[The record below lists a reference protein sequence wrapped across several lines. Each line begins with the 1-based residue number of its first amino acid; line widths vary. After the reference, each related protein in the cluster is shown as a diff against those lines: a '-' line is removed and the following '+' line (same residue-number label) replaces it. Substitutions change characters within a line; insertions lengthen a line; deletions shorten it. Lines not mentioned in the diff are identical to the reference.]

1 MPEYFETLKDRITFA
16 EKMEYRFK
24 QVEAADMCQ
33 RIISVIAGKY
43 IEQVLENHGRLE
55 LSIIQPHTEDSG
67 KKIVI
72 EVSKDADATIK
83 ATPLSSIKHGDGD
96 VWAFIEKFLPD
107 YYHRDDVLHYD
118 IYSRYIDHEDLAEG
132 DAEWIYADFGSDKD
146 KVKDTIDQ
154 MEKEFAYEALASWLE
169 THGPESW

>member
-1 MPEYFETLKDRITFA
+1 MK
-16 EKMEYRFK
+16 YRFK
-24 QVEAADMCQ
+24 QAEAADMCQ

-43 IEQVLENHGRLE
+43 IEKLLDNNGKLE

-72 EVSKDADATIK
+72 EVLKDADATIK
-83 ATPLSSIKHGDGD
+83 AMSLSSVKYGKSD
-96 VWAFIEKFLPD
+96 VWPFIERFLPD

-132 DAEWIYADFGSDKD
+132 DAEWIYADFGSDRE
-146 KVKDTIDQ
+146 KVKETIDQ

-169 THGPESW
+169 THGPECW